1 MSENRTSEI
10 RSSQGLGVLNLSI
23 QKKGCL
29 WKVSY
34 NNSNVRLLL
43 SAMGARPMTA
53 SDCRDGGSGGAPAAP
68 AYAPRA
74 RAA

>member
-1 MSENRTSEI
+1 M
-10 RSSQGLGVLNLSI
+10 

-29 WKVSY
+29 RKVSC

-68 AYAPRA
+68 AAGPASTA
-74 RAA
+74 RAPARRSRRHAASSAVQRDG